1 MTGVTGGRY
10 YRTDEWQLCADQGGE
25 PYLENTRGG
34 KIFLDAIVGRVLERI
49 DGRTFEEIDRE
60 KIFSTG
66 LLETFLKVFTRVGV
80 IKSAKPEKEEIEE
93 KTPPQPLKE
102 NPPVSVVIV
111 NYNGEKHLPDLLDS
125 LKRQTYKNI
134 EVTVVDNRST
144 DTGCQWLKA
153 HHPDVT
159 LKELGRNTGFAA
171 GVNAGIRLSRGEYI
185 LVLNNDI
192 VLDEGAVYELV
203 TAALSAGTQWS
214 AIVPRMKFFDN
225 PAFINAIG
233 NSLYPISWGSDN
245 FIGHVDLGQ
254 FDSVGESFSACFGA
268 VLLNRGALD
277 DIGLLDPRYRF
288 YYEDMDWSFRAQA
301 YGYPILTAPRADIY
315 HKFGAS
321 MSLKSQA
328 FKFRYIVGNRLY
340 FTLKNLDRETVKR
353 FLLNYVIEDIKSILI
368 YCKRRNI
375 SLVFAYVLGYLRFF
389 TSLPGLIFKRRRM
402 RKRRKAVG
410 IDDSRIFSRAVPL
423 NLTLMDRGSP
433 RLDVYSLRT
442 NYACLDSAGGGGGPG
457 DIVIWRLRPP
467 RNHKSSREKIYM
479 EFGFSLPEGG
489 HYDIYLLGMIRGGL
503 SVYLDNRPVSK
514 KITEK
519 EKSKRLRLNYLAAQ
533 NVYIPE
539 GGHVLELSRRNH
551 IHAVVLQKHPQGD

>member
-1 MTGVTGGRY
+1 MTGVTDGRY
-10 YRTDEWQLCADQGGE
+10 YRSDDWRLSAGDD
-25 PYLENTRGG
+25 PFVENSRGG
-34 KIFLDAIVGRVLERI
+34 KIFLDAVAVRVLECI
-49 DGRTFEEIDRE
+49 DGLTFEEIDRE
-60 KIFSTG
+60 KLISTG

-80 IKSAKPEKEEIEE
+80 IKTGKEEIE
-93 KTPPQPLKE
+93 KKAPPQPLKE

-125 LKRQTYKNI
+125 LKSQTYKHI
-134 EVTVVDNRST
+134 EVIVVDNRST
-144 DTGCQWLKA
+144 DNGCRWLKA

-171 GVNAGIRLSRGEYI
+171 GVNAGIGLSRGEYI

-203 TAALSAGTQWS
+203 RAALSAGSQWS
-214 AIVPRMKFFDN
+214 AIVPKMKFFDN

-254 FDSVGESFSACFGA
+254 FDGVGESFSACFGA
-268 VLLNRGALD
+268 VLLNRGALA

-288 YYEDMDWSFRAQA
+288 YYEDMDWSFRARA

-353 FLLNYVIEDIKSILI
+353 FLFNYVIEDIKSFLI
-368 YCKRRNI
+368 YLKRRNI

-402 RKRRKAVG
+402 RKRRKEAG
-410 IDDSRIFSRAVPL
+410 IEDSRIFSRAVPL

-442 NYACLDSAGGGGGPG
+442 NYGCLDSTGGGGPG

-479 EFGFSLPEGG
+479 EFGFSLPRGG

-503 SVYLDNRPVSK
+503 TVYLDNRSVGMKSA
-514 KITEK
+514 EK

-551 IHAVVLQKHPQGD
+551 IHAVVLQKHPRGD